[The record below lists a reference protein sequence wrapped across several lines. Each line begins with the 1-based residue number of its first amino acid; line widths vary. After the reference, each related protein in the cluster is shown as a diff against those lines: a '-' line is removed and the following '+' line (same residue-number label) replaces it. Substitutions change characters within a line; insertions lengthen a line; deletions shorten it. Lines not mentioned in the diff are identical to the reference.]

1 MFVCIEKAIPLLALY
16 TTPVELMLSYLLY
29 DVVPFAAFFCVV
41 LVLGWATDLHKKD
54 KKMSDE
60 DGIRTH
66 AGRAHWI
73 SSPTP

>member
-1 MFVCIEKAIPLLALY
+1 
-16 TTPVELMLSYLLY
+16 ML
-29 DVVPFAAFFCVV
+29 
-41 LVLGWATDLHKKD
+41 TKKHIQIIL
-54 KKMSDE
+54 KSVTKMYDE

>member
-1 MFVCIEKAIPLLALY
+1 MSTFVYIYVYIGL
-16 TTPVELMLSYLLY
+16 
-29 DVVPFAAFFCVV
+29 CVV
-41 LVLGWATDLHKKD
+41 VVGTMNEYRWLCIIYTIDPRLKKINYF
-54 KKMSDE
+54 DE

>member
-1 MFVCIEKAIPLLALY
+1 MINRRLAVERELCIQNVNVNASTY
-16 TTPVELMLSYLLY
+16 
-29 DVVPFAAFFCVV
+29 
-41 LVLGWATDLHKKD
+41 KKD
-54 KKMSDE
+54 SDE

>member
-1 MFVCIEKAIPLLALY
+1 MALY
-16 TTPVELMLSYLLY
+16 TTKVALILTTLSY
-29 DVVPFAAFFCVV
+29 DVLPIATSFFCVV
-41 LVLGWATDLHKKD
+41 LVLGWVTSLQKKE
-54 KKMSDE
+54 KNISDE

>member
-1 MFVCIEKAIPLLALY
+1 MAVATLTSTQTLVMIQFL
-16 TTPVELMLSYLLY
+16 TTMEINLQFQANIVK
-29 DVVPFAAFFCVV
+29 
-41 LVLGWATDLHKKD
+41 GT
-54 KKMSDE
+54 DE

>member
-1 MFVCIEKAIPLLALY
+1 
-16 TTPVELMLSYLLY
+16 LSKI
-29 DVVPFAAFFCVV
+29 V
-41 LVLGWATDLHKKD
+41 
-54 KKMSDE
+54 SDE

>member
-1 MFVCIEKAIPLLALY
+1 VARVQFPVTELFFLAAS
-16 TTPVELMLSYLLY
+16 VAKE
-29 DVVPFAAFFCVV
+29 F
-41 LVLGWATDLHKKD
+41 
-54 KKMSDE
+54 DE